1 MEQPSV
7 QKYWEL
13 ASGFHLHSVTISEA
27 DKDRMLRSSDAWE
40 VLAGVLLSC
49 QSGNFA
55 ELPHIP
61 KLLRKNEGFLFW
73 KAAFELIGYAGGWEF
88 IDHFFRDLQA
98 EINNSNIQYC
108 LAISLANSCG
118 LWAVEPLLKLH
129 AAAVEEEPRY
139 QIERHLS
146 YLIEEENDL
155 IWIGAEEEAVPN
167 PDPSKIEVHTIVDF
181 EGFAEEVRYAH
192 KEVVNRI
199 GSVGK
204 PVYEGRLLDI
214 NAIAERLYERL
225 TSGDKT
231 EGRIY
236 RERMIFEAS
245 TGMDCSSFYDEE
257 DSLQYLPAAAIM
269 ETFLESEECSYY
281 EPGKR
286 YFFGHPIPDDL
297 QKIM

>member
-1 MEQPSV
+1 MEQSFV

-13 ASGFHLHSVTISEA
+13 ASGFHLKSVAISEA
-27 DKDRMLRSSDAWE
+27 DKDRMLRSSEVWE

-55 ELPHIP
+55 ELPRIP

-73 KAAFELIGYAGGWEF
+73 KAAFELIGYAGSWEF
-88 IDHFFRDLQA
+88 IDWFFRDLQT
-98 EINNSNIQYC
+98 EINNSNVQYC

-155 IWIGAEEEAVPN
+155 IWIGAEEEVVPD
-167 PDPSKIEVHTIVDF
+167 PDPSKIEVYTIVNY
-181 EGFAEEVRYAH
+181 EAFAEEVRNAR
-192 KEVVNRI
+192 KEVVDRV
-199 GSVGK
+199 GSVSK
-204 PVYEGRLLDI
+204 PVYEGRLFDI
-214 NAIAERLYERL
+214 NDIAKRLYDRL
-225 TSGDKT
+225 TSEDKT

-236 RERMIFEAS
+236 RERMILEAS

-257 DSLQYLPAAAIM
+257 DSLQYLPASAIM
-269 ETFLESEECSYY
+269 ETFLESEEGSRY
-281 EPGKR
+281 EPGIR

-297 QKIM
+297 NK